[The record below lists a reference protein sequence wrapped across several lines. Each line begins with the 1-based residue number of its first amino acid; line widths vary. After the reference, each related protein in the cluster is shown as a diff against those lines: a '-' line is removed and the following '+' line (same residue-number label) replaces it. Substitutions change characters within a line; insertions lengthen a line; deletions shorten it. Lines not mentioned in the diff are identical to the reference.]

1 MKSGT
6 TNELVYFELKRC
18 DIISRI
24 RDQQYKFFQ
33 KVKEFST
40 EDAVVVNILQLCAE
54 SSIVRYY
61 ENLTGGYQ
69 ERFMNSLDTTIQ
81 TSTKSMITY
90 YREMIDVEKSCIY
103 TSFLNDYYRKVI
115 TRWRLSCHK
124 LKIETQRYSR
134 PFVERSERKCDMCDV
149 VEDEANA
156 VFACPLFESVRE
168 QFQYL
173 LSNNTNIHSVLN
185 PSRESMVDVSK
196 LLYAIQDIIDD

>member
-1 MKSGT
+1 
-6 TNELVYFELKRC
+6 
-18 DIISRI
+18 
-24 RDQQYKFFQ
+24 
-33 KVKEFST
+33 
-40 EDAVVVNILQLCAE
+40 
-54 SSIVRYY
+54 
-61 ENLTGGYQ
+61 
-69 ERFMNSLDTTIQ
+69 MNSLNTTIQ

-149 VEDEANA
+149 VEDEAHA

-173 LSNNTNIHSVLN
+173 LSNNTNIQSVLN

-196 LLYAIQDIIDD
+196 LLYAIQDVIDDWWCGIQGIRECTMEIGGGGREHWGEGGWDQYYLKHCNVLEMSLVWLQM